1 MNFSSH
7 KAALSKISGEFKSE
21 SKEEAF
27 LVATWQSYRTVPRN
41 TLLVLGIM
49 TIIFLI
55 RDVLTLQDPANN
67 FLFPFRIFV
76 AFFLTG
82 SAVYIHRSGTYFKAY
97 HLLLLLN
104 QVVIA
109 VAIFLIAMAGQMP
122 VAYQILS
129 TIGLTLLYY
138 LFINNKFGY
147 TVIACAFQGVGTL
160 VIIYFFYDTSFLEII
175 TAIIFLLPLNI
186 LGDTALCS
194 LNRTKRRE
202 YLALLDLQ
210 QANNEKERLIQEL
223 QLALA
228 EVNTLQGFIPI
239 CANCHN
245 IRNDEGFWEKIEQ
258 YIQDRT
264 EAQFSHGICPDCAK
278 KLYPEFVG

>member
-1 MNFSSH
+1 MNYSSQ
-7 KAALSKISGEFKSE
+7 KAVLSKVSGEFKSRL
-21 SKEEAF
+21 KEEAF
-27 LVATWQSYRTVPRN
+27 LVATWENYRAVPRN
-41 TLLVLGIM
+41 TLLILGVM

-55 RDVLTLQDPANN
+55 RDALTLEDPANN

-82 SAVYIHRSGTYFKAY
+82 SAIYIQRSKAYFKRY

-109 VAIFLIAMAGQMP
+109 IAVFLIAMAGQMP
-122 VAYQILS
+122 VAYQIS
-129 TIGLTLLYY
+129 NTVGLTLLYY
-138 LFINNKFGY
+138 LFFNNRFGH
-147 TVIACAFQGVGTL
+147 TLFACAFQAIGTL
-160 VIIYFFYDTSFLEII
+160 LILYIFNDTPFLEFI
-175 TAIIFLLPLNI
+175 TAIIFLIPLNI
-186 LGDTALCS
+186 LGVTALRS

-202 YLALLDLQ
+202 YLAIVDLQ
-210 QANNEKERLIQEL
+210 QANDEKEMLIQEL
-223 QLALA
+223 KFALA

-278 KLYPEFVG
+278 KLYPEFVS